1 MRFIE
6 NMKISRTIMLIT
18 AVPMIAALIFASL
31 LIFNEAKH
39 NSNLTDLSELT
50 ALSVKMSNLV
60 HEQQKERGATAVFLG
75 SKGAKFKQEL
85 AAQRANTDVKR
96 KELKDFLTGF
106 EHDGYS
112 ATFTTKFEAVLATLG
127 KMDSIRSAV
136 DTLSISGPD
145 AIGYY
150 TGLNGQNL
158 DTIGYMANLSDEPQI
173 VSGFVAYTNFLQ
185 GKERAGIERAVGA
198 NGFAS
203 GRFSEKAMDRFKA
216 LINAQDTYNSIFLSY
231 ATDTQKKTYQEV
243 MDGAPAREVKRIRAV
258 ALAGGLTGELAGIS
272 GKVWFDT
279 ITQKIEGLKKIENSL
294 AADLLRSMESIQDA
308 AFLLLIEEIALAI
321 VTLLAVIALSFL
333 VIRSFTG
340 SVRSVVFSL
349 TEIAEGNVD
358 VELPPE
364 TKNEFGDMARAT
376 VALRQAVKE
385 AFELG
390 QMVEDMPMNV
400 VMCNPEDFKVTYMN
414 KAAIATLKSLE
425 HLLPCKVDELVGNTI
440 DIFYESP
447 EHQRKILS
455 DPDNLPH
462 TANIELGDEHLS
474 LKIYAIRDKSGG
486 YAGPM
491 LSWSVITDQMKISE
505 KVAGVVK
512 NVSAAATEMRSTA
525 ESMSATAEQTSRQ
538 ASAVA
543 AASEQATA
551 NVQTVASASEEMS
564 ASISEINRQV
574 GQSSEIATKANAE
587 AQRTNETVQ
596 SLVDAAQKIGEVVN
610 LISEIAEQTNL
621 LALNA
626 TIEAA
631 RAGEAGKGFAVVA
644 SEVKNL
650 ANQTAKA
657 TEEIGGKVTEMQTVT
672 NDAVGAI
679 NVISDT
685 IAEINSIAETISTAV
700 GEQGAATQEI
710 SQNTQQAAAGTQEV
724 SSNITG
730 VTQAASETGAAA
742 QQVLSAA
749 DELAKHG
756 ETLSADVDAFIAQVK
771 AA

>member
-1 MRFIE
+1 MRFLE
-6 NMKISRTIMLIT
+6 NMKISRTIMLLVT
-18 AVPMIAALIFASL
+18 VPMAAALIFASL
-31 LIFNEAKH
+31 LIVEEIKH
-39 NSNLTDLSELT
+39 NKDLGNLTGLTDLS
-50 ALSVKMSNLV
+50 VKVSNLV
-60 HEQQKERGATAVFLG
+60 HEQQKERGATAVFMT
-75 SKGAKFKQEL
+75 SQGAKFQKEL
-85 AAQRANTDVKR
+85 TAQRVNTDLKR

-106 EHDGYS
+106 EPGAYD
-112 ATFTTKFEAVLATLG
+112 ATFKTKFEAVLATLA
-127 KMDSIRSAV
+127 KMDGIRSSV
-136 DTLSISGPD
+136 DALSISGPD

-150 TGLNGQNL
+150 TGLNGQNI
-158 DTIGYMANLSDEPQI
+158 DTIGYMANLSSEPQI
-173 VSGFVAYTNFLQ
+173 ISGFVAFANFLQ

-198 NGFAS
+198 TGFGS
-203 GRFSEKAMDRFKA
+203 GRFSAEAMDRFKA

-231 ATDTQKKTYQEV
+231 ATDAQKNTYQGVMGGAAAQEV
-243 MDGAPAREVKRIRAV
+243 NRMRAV

-279 ITQKIEGLKKIENSL
+279 ITQKIDGLKTIENTL
-294 AADLLRSMESIQDA
+294 AQDLSQNVESIQDA
-308 AFLLLIEEIALAI
+308 AFLLLVEEIGFTI
-321 VTLLAVIALSFL
+321 VTFLAAIALSFI

-340 SVRSVVFSL
+340 SMRSQIFAL
-349 TEIAEGNVD
+349 TEIAGGNVD
-358 VELPPE
+358 VDLPPE
-364 TKNEFGDMARAT
+364 TENEFGEMVRAI
-376 VALRQAVKE
+376 AELRQAVKE
-385 AFELG
+385 SYELG

-400 VMCNPEDFKVTYMN
+400 MKCDVEDFKITYMN
-414 KAAIATLKSLE
+414 KATNTTLKTLE
-425 HLLPCKVDELVGNTI
+425 HLLPCKVDELLGNSI
-440 DIFYESP
+440 DIFHKNP

-455 DPDNLPH
+455 DPSNLPH
-462 TANIELGDEHLS
+462 AANIKLGDEHLS
-474 LKIYAIRDKSGG
+474 LKICAISDKSGG

-491 LSWSVITDQMKISE
+491 LTWSVITDQIKISE

-525 ESMSATAEQTSRQ
+525 ESMSATAEETSRQ

-564 ASISEINRQV
+564 ASINEINRQV
-574 GQSSEIATKANAE
+574 GQSAEIATKANAE

-596 SLVDAAQKIGEVVN
+596 GLVDAAQKIGEVVN

-657 TEEIGGKVTEMQTVT
+657 TEEIGGKVSEMQTVT

-679 NVISDT
+679 NVIGET
-685 IAEINSIAETISTAV
+685 IAEINSIAETITTAV

-710 SQNTQQAAAGTQEV
+710 SENTQQAAAGTQEV

-749 DELAKHG
+749 DELAKQG
-756 ETLSADVDAFIAQVK
+756 ETLSADVDAFIEQVK